1 MDFRRATLRRSV
13 GRWVILA
20 AFGGFCGTTVRSQDE
35 TLDFSLDTLLH
46 EARELFDEN
55 LQNDTLTL
63 PEPDPAQMD
72 QFFRDFQEQLQGEY
86 VVDLAPFKAGADFL
100 LPLMEA
106 HEPLKDLAAW
116 LRSRRDYFD
125 ALDELQIVI
134 PPPSAIPSMPATN
147 LPIRVPIE
155 NPIQELVIPS
165 TTLRTNQS
173 NSSVTKLNHPSG
185 PAPTHQVTVEVVL
198 GHEPDEDVSDKTLQ
212 PVPTQ
217 IARIP
222 TAPTPTPGNS
232 LPAPSERILK
242 PSLSPGDRENPPAAA
257 VRQVWAHQ
265 YRSRG
270 VPASAPALISR
281 LKPIFSA
288 EGVPPEL
295 VWLAEVESG
304 FEVRARS
311 PVGAVGLYQLMP
323 ITAKGLGLSTFPF
336 DERKDPEKSG
346 RAAAQLLSQLYERF
360 RDWRLVLAA
369 YNAGPTRV
377 QNLLKSHKTQN
388 YDEIARYLPVE
399 TQLYVPK
406 VEAAVYRREGVRLEA
421 LAWPLP
427 RKPVPTVTGEGA
439 K

>member
-1 MDFRRATLRRSV
+1 MLFRS
-13 GRWVILA
+13 
-20 AFGGFCGTTVRSQDE
+20 
-35 TLDFSLDTLLH
+35 
-46 EARELFDEN
+46 
-55 LQNDTLTL
+55 
-63 PEPDPAQMD
+63 P
-72 QFFRDFQEQLQGEY
+72 
-86 VVDLAPFKAGADFL
+86 
-100 LPLMEA
+100 
-106 HEPLKDLAAW
+106 
-116 LRSRRDYFD
+116 RRDYFD

-134 PPPSAIPSMPATN
+134 PPPSTDPSIPATN
-147 LPIRVPIE
+147 LPIRVPTE
-155 NPIQELVIPS
+155 NPIQEIVLPS
-165 TTLRTNQS
+165 TALRANPS
-173 NSSVTKLNHPSG
+173 NRSVTKLNHPSA
-185 PAPTHQVTVEVVL
+185 PAPINQVTVEVVL
-198 GHEPDEDVSDKTLQ
+198 GHEPEEDVSDKIPH

-217 IARIP
+217 FARIP
-222 TAPTPTPGNS
+222 MAPAPGPGNS
-232 LPAPSERILK
+232 LPAPSERVVK
-242 PSLSPGDRENPPAAA
+242 PSLSPGDRENPSAAA

-270 VPASAPALISR
+270 IPASAPALISR

-288 EGVPPEL
+288 GGVPPEL

-304 FEVRARS
+304 FDVRARS

-377 QNLLKSHKTQN
+377 QNLLKSHKTQT
-388 YDEIARYLPVE
+388 YDEIARYLPAE

-406 VEAAVYRREGVRLEA
+406 VEAAVYRREGVRLDA

-427 RKPVPTVTGEGA
+427 RKPVPTVTGERA